1 MKKKITGIILAG
13 GNNYRMGVN
22 KAFIEI
28 NGKRLIDYILSIY
41 QKIFSE
47 IIIVTNDPLCY
58 LEFPDTVVV
67 TDIYRGKGPL
77 GGIYTGLFYAANDY
91 SFVAAC
97 DMPFLNRDF
106 ILYMVGQTGEDDI
119 IVPELPE
126 GFQALHAVYSRRCL
140 ATIKKMILSDKLK
153 IAGLY
158 KKMRLMKITEEK
170 IRPFNKNGNIFI
182 NINTPDDLK
191 TYQK

>member
-1 MKKKITGIILAG
+1 MKKNITGIILAG

-28 NGKRLIDYILSIY
+28 NGKRLIDNILSVY

-58 LEFPDTVVV
+58 LEFNDTVVV
-67 TDIYRGKGPL
+67 TDIYKRKGPL
-77 GGIYTGLFYAANDY
+77 GGIYTGLFYASNDY

-97 DMPFLNRDF
+97 DMPFLNKDF
-106 ILYMVGQTGEDDI
+106 ILYMIEQSGRNDI
-119 IVPELPE
+119 IVPELSE

-140 ATIKKMILSDKLK
+140 STIKKMISSDKLK
-153 IAGLY
+153 IIGLY
-158 KKMRLMKITEEK
+158 KKMRLLKITEEK
-170 IRPFNKNGNIFI
+170 IKPFNKSGNIFI
-182 NINTPDDLK
+182 NVNTPDDLK
-191 TYQK
+191 SYQK